1 MKHIDLFSGIGGFAL
16 AVDRAFG
23 LSEHVFVERDQFCQA
38 ILRKHWEGS
47 TIYGDIRKFIADAE
61 RERRAGE
68 PWETERQCGLCDR
81 EWGDKKPFI
90 LTGGFPCQPFS
101 QAGRRKGTDD
111 NRYLWPEMFRVIQ
124 LEKPKWIIAEN
135 VSGLAT
141 WNEGMVLETVC
152 SDLEGEKYEVQPFI
166 VPACAVGAPHR
177 RDRIWIVANADDG
190 RQRGEERNSIA
201 KEDRIQAFNR
211 EKDSTAGEFERAD
224 CNGEALQSNSNTR
237 CKHGEQRCAE
247 RLEASEK
254 ERETCAE
261 ADKRRG
267 EHFWERD
274 WKEVALATCY
284 DGVDDGL
291 SRRMGDTIIS
301 GSRWRKEA
309 LKAYGNAIVPQVVE
323 MIMRAIA
330 KAEGIDSGGQRV
342 YSD

>member
-152 SDLEGEKYEVQPFI
+152 SDLESEKYEVQPFI
-166 VPACAVGAPHR
+166 IPACAVGAPHR
-177 RDRIWIVANADDG
+177 RDRIWVVANADDS
-190 RQRGEERNSIA
+190 RQRREERRSIA
-201 KEDRIQAFNR
+201 EEDRIQAFNR
-211 EKDSTAGEFERAD
+211 EKDSAAGEFERAIS
-224 CNGEALQSNSNTR
+224 NGQDNRHVFNNWS
-237 CKHGEQRCAE
+237 G
-247 RLEASEK
+247 
-254 ERETCAE
+254 
-261 ADKRRG
+261 
-267 EHFWERD
+267 D

-291 SRRMGDTIIS
+291 SRRMGDTTIS